1 MGVLS
6 KLKELIWPSPGMG
19 LPVYLDEGGEKF
31 GYVTK
36 VIKENGR
43 VEGYE
48 VTTKGGLTIH
58 IPADSVAV
66 SKKAIMYRPRWYVEG
81 IEFIKRLE
89 AQKMVTPELRKVLEG
104 AARPRDSMTRRIVEE
119 GKNIYKEIS
128 GKLMMFIEERNK
140 LRQELDDLTHRRIL
154 GATKGSEYA
163 KALVTLRRKM
173 EMLDANIKK
182 AEEILRLLNY
192 PVFRVE
198 EEEEKPKV
206 GPIGEKGMVPPPPK
220 PATPEERANIKK
232 LRVLKIER
240 DLMLQEEKLKKAEE
254 ELKRNL
260 AMGGGTAYELRWIEE
275 RLNEIDEELKGI
287 ENIFRTTKRLDDNAR
302 RYLLSRRDSLLKKKE
317 ELLRRKKELEE
328 KAKALP
334 TPVAEAEEEEFEEEI
349 EEEEFEEGEM
359 AEEEVEKEEEVGVEE
374 IELPEE
380 FEEEEEVKEEKP
392 AEEKEEKE
400 EEIEEID
407 IDKMIEELEKK

>member
-1 MGVLS
+1 MGVVS

-48 VTTKGGLTIH
+48 VTTEGGLTIH

-66 SKKAIMYRPRWYVEG
+66 SKKAIMYRPKWYVEG

-128 GKLMMFIEERNK
+128 GKLIMFIEERNK

-163 KALVTLRRKM
+163 RALVTLRRKM

-328 KAKALP
+328 KAKA
-334 TPVAEAEEEEFEEEI
+334 PVPAAKPEEEEEFEEEM
-349 EEEEFEEGEM
+349 EEEFEEGEM
-359 AEEEVEKEEEVGVEE
+359 AEEEEEELSVEE

-380 FEEEEEVKEEKP
+380 FEEEEAKEEKS
-392 AEEKEEKE
+392 AEEKEEVE
-400 EEIEEID
+400 EVD

>member
-1 MGVLS
+1 MGALS

-19 LPVYLDEGGEKF
+19 LPVYLEEGGEKF

-48 VTTKGGLTIH
+48 VTTEGGLTIH

-66 SKKAIMYRPRWYVEG
+66 TKKAIMYRPRWYVEG
-81 IEFIKRLE
+81 IEFVKRLE
-89 AQKMVTPELRKVLEG
+89 TQKMVTPELRKVLEG
-104 AARPRDSMTRRIVEE
+104 VARPRDPAARRIVEE

-163 KALVTLRRKM
+163 RALVTLRRKM

-198 EEEEKPKV
+198 GEEEKPKI
-206 GPIGEKGMVPPPPK
+206 GPVREKGIVPPPPK

-260 AMGGGTAYELRWIEE
+260 AMGGGIAYELKWIEE

-302 RYLLSRRDSLLKKKE
+302 RYLISRRDSLLKKKE

-328 KAKALP
+328 KARAPP
-334 TPVAEAEEEEFEEEI
+334 TPVTEAEEEEFEEEMK
-349 EEEEFEEGEM
+349 EEFEEGEV
-359 AEEEVEKEEEVGVEE
+359 AEEEAGVEE

-380 FEEEEEVKEEKP
+380 FEEEEEVEEEKP
-392 AEEKEEKE
+392 AEEKE

>member
-48 VTTKGGLTIH
+48 VTTEGGLTIH

-206 GPIGEKGMVPPPPK
+206 GPIGEKGIVPPPPK

-328 KAKALP
+328 KAKA
-334 TPVAEAEEEEFEEEI
+334 PVPAAKPKEEEEFEEEM
-349 EEEEFEEGEM
+349 EEELEEGEM
-359 AEEEVEKEEEVGVEE
+359 AEEEEEVGVEE

-380 FEEEEEVKEEKP
+380 FEEEEAKEEKS
-392 AEEKEEKE
+392 AEEKEEVE
-400 EEIEEID
+400 EVD

>member
-1 MGVLS
+1 MDNMGVLS

-48 VTTKGGLTIH
+48 VTTEGGLTIH

-198 EEEEKPKV
+198 EEEEKPKA
-206 GPIGEKGMVPPPPK
+206 GFIGEKGIVPPPPK

-328 KAKALP
+328 KAKA
-334 TPVAEAEEEEFEEEI
+334 PVPAAKPKEEEEFEEEM
-349 EEEEFEEGEM
+349 EEELEEGEI
-359 AEEEVEKEEEVGVEE
+359 AEEEEEVGVEE

-380 FEEEEEVKEEKP
+380 FEEEEAKEEKS
-392 AEEKEEKE
+392 AEEKEEVE
-400 EEIEEID
+400 EVD